1 MSHHR
6 MQAFRQPVSDTG
18 SCPREPFRPTAAV
31 PSRAMDPEAIRRAQ
45 DRINQAASGRV
56 EPAAL
61 DAALERA
68 RDQVEALAATA
79 AELEATLPSRVGDA
93 VEDGLRA
100 QVLPV
105 GRNLAEIRG
114 LMNQLIRRLERVEG
128 DLLSERHAR
137 IDDLALQ
144 VDLITS
150 GWKSVNDRLA
160 GLEHALQNSE
170 GAIVYRIEERRTG

>member
-6 MQAFRQPVSDTG
+6 MQASRQPVSDTG
-18 SCPREPFRPTAAV
+18 SGPQEAFRPTAAV

-45 DRINQAASGRV
+45 DRIDQAAAGRV
-56 EPAAL
+56 EPAQLEAT
-61 DAALERA
+61 LERA
-68 RDQVEALAATA
+68 REQVEALAAMA
-79 AELEATLPSRVGDA
+79 AELGSTLPSRVGDA
-93 VEDGLRA
+93 VQDGLRA

-137 IDDLALQ
+137 VDDLALL
-144 VDLITS
+144 VDLVTS
-150 GWKSVNDRLA
+150 GWRGVEQRL
-160 GLEHALQNSE
+160 
-170 GAIVYRIEERRTG
+170 VKIEERLFAEGGATVYRRAA